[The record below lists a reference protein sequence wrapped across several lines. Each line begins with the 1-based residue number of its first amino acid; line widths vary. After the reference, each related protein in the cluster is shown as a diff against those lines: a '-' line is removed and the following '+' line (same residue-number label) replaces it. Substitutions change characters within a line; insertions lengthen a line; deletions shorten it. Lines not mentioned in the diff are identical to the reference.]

1 MAWLMEETVVKV
13 ETHSR
18 PRFTHGGARF
28 GAGRKRGVPNRWPAA
43 LAVEIRRLSEAVE
56 KLRSQRRIEGEH
68 GERILARLTAIER
81 QLGLRPKIE
90 VPRHT
95 RSRPLGRD

>member
-1 MAWLMEETVVKV
+1 MEKV
-13 ETHSR
+13 MTKLETHSR
-18 PRFTHGGARF
+18 PRFTHGGARS

-43 LAVEIRRLSEAVE
+43 LAIEIRRLTEAIE
-56 KLRSQRRIEGEH
+56 KLRAQRRLEGEH
-68 GERILARLTAIER
+68 GERILTRLVAIER

-90 VPRHT
+90 VPRPT